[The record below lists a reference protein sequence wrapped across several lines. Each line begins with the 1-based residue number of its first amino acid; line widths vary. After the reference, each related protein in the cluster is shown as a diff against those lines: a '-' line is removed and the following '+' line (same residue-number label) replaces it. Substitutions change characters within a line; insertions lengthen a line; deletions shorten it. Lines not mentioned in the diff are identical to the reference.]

1 MSVDLTPR
9 EDVVWLHLA
18 TGQKVQVRVR
28 LSVDGELQRMIIPG
42 TTHYWDDYGSW
53 SPVNLLSKSDRQ
65 SGPRDTPANHFF
77 HALDNALRSLNY
89 IE

>member
-1 MSVDLTPR
+1 MSVDLSPR

-28 LSVDGELQRMIIPG
+28 LSVDAELQRMIIQGP
-42 TTHYWDDYGSW
+42 THYWDDFDTWCPVHPLAW
-53 SPVNLLSKSDRQ
+53 SARQ
-65 SGPRDTPANHFF
+65 GGPRDTPANHFF